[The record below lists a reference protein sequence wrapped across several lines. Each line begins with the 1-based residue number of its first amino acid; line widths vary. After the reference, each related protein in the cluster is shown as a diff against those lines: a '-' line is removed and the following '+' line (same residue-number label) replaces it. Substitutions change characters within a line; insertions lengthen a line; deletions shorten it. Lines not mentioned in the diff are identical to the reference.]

1 MDNFWNEFKKAEIE
15 LPKTIL
21 EAQRNNFNEN
31 IPPNTLVC
39 EIKETQEDV
48 TNPWEDTIGF
58 LIDGPNQIKRKS
70 VVYSMYILAP
80 SLNNYRVLLFKVAY
94 DISKVYPCTISNIY
108 TGEPEIKCEDNGIL
122 KEKLKN
128 ILQSPSI
135 SDLVGVLLAQV
146 S

>member
-21 EAQRNNFNEN
+21 EVQCKNFNDN

-48 TNPWEDTIGF
+48 TNPWEDSIGF
-58 LIDGPNQIKRKS
+58 LIDGQNQNKCKS
-70 VVYSMYILAP
+70 VVHSMYILAP
-80 SLNNYRVLLFKVAY
+80 SLNNYRVLLFKIAY

-108 TGEPEIKCEDNGIL
+108 TGEPEIKCDNNEIL
-122 KEKLKN
+122 KAKLKN

>member
-1 MDNFWNEFKKAEIE
+1 MENFWKTFKKAEIE

-21 EAQRNNFNEN
+21 EAQRNIFNEI

-39 EIKETQEDV
+39 EIKETQEDI
-48 TNPWEDTIGF
+48 TNPWDNGIGL
-58 LIDGPNQIKRKS
+58 LIEGQNQNKRIS
-70 VVYSMYILAP
+70 FIYSMYILAP
-80 SLNNYRVLLFKVAY
+80 SLKNYRVLLFKVTY

-108 TGEPEIKCEDNGIL
+108 SGESEIKCENNEEFKKHL
-122 KEKLKN
+122 KD

-135 SDLVGVLLAQV
+135 SELIDVLLAQV

>member
-21 EAQRNNFNEN
+21 EVQRNNFNDK

-39 EIKETQEDV
+39 EIKETQEDI
-48 TNPWEDTIGF
+48 TNPWDNGIGL
-58 LIDGPNQIKRKS
+58 LIEGQNQNKRIS
-70 VVYSMYILAP
+70 FVYSMYILAP
-80 SLNNYRVLLFKVAY
+80 SLNNYRVLLFKIAY

-108 TGEPEIKCEDNGIL
+108 TGELEIKCEDNVIL
-122 KEKLKN
+122 KAKLKN

-135 SDLVGVLLAQV
+135 SDLIGVLLAQV